1 MTEVEKKKTGA
12 QALCLRSGGYH
23 GVYEKNRRDD
33 VVSGSGTMRRRTQ
46 DPVVQQR
53 GGCGGGLE
61 LHDRK

>member
-1 MTEVEKKKTGA
+1 MTKVEKKKPVPKPCVCGRGDHGA
-12 QALCLRSGGYH
+12 
-23 GVYEKNRRDD
+23 YERIRRDD
-33 VVSGSGTMRRRTQ
+33 VMSESGTMRRRTQ